1 MLRELIALE
10 NDSRAWIY
18 QADRELSYDELDIL
32 RPALFDFINQ
42 WSSHGQGVD
51 AYGNIFHRRFI
62 GIFADKSIHVS
73 GCSIDASTH
82 FVRDAG
88 NMLGVDFFQRTQ
100 FAFMKDE
107 QIFSYQQAEVS
118 KAIENGEISD
128 ETFVF
133 DNLVDTKEKF
143 LKSWL
148 IPFGQSWHKRLVG

>member
-10 NDSRAWIY
+10 PDSRAWIY
-18 QADRELSYDELDIL
+18 QANRELSYDELDLL
-32 RPALFDFINQ
+32 RPALFDFVQQ

-62 GIFADKSIHVS
+62 GIFADKSIQVS

-82 FVRDAG
+82 FIKEWG
-88 NMLGVDFFQRTQ
+88 TKLNVDFFDRTH
-100 FAFMKDE
+100 FAFLKDE
-107 QIFSYQQAEVS
+107 DVLTFPQGEVQDALNS
-118 KAIENGEISD
+118 GVITD
-128 ETFVF
+128 QTFVF

-148 IPFGQSWHKRLVG
+148 VPLTESWHQRVI

>member
-10 NDSRAWIY
+10 PDSRAWVY
-18 QADRELSYDELDIL
+18 QANRELSYDELDLL
-32 RPALFDFINQ
+32 RPALFNFIQQ
-42 WSSHGQGVD
+42 WSSHGKGVD

-82 FVRDAG
+82 FIKEWG
-88 NMLGVDFFQRTQ
+88 EQLNIDFFERTT
-100 FAFMKDE
+100 FAFLKDE
-107 QIFSYQQAEVS
+107 TVITFPQSQVKS
-118 KAIENGEISD
+118 AIANGEINNQ
-128 ETFVF
+128 TFVF

-148 IPFGQSWHKRLVG
+148 VPFSESWHKRVV